1 MGSYDFQKI
10 EKKWQSYW
18 KDNRTFVA
26 EKLSEKPKYYALD
39 MFPYPSGKGLHVGH
53 PLGYIATDIITR
65 FKRLKGFN
73 VLHPMGFD
81 SFGLP
86 AEQYAI
92 RTGIHPAETTE
103 KNISRYLEQ
112 MEALGFHYDPDAVLS
127 TSDEDYYRWTQW
139 IFLKLFKH
147 WYNKESEK
155 AQPIEDLIAIFE
167 KEGNA
172 NITAATSQK
181 ERFSAE
187 DWKAM
192 DEKAQADILMN
203 YRLAYNAFANVNW
216 CPALGT
222 VLANEEIKDGKS
234 ERGGHPVER
243 KQMRQWML
251 RITAYADRLLYNLD
265 NLDWSDSMKNMQS
278 HWIGRSEGANITY
291 DVDGVED
298 TITVFTTRPDTL
310 YGNTFMVLAPEHDL
324 VAKITTPEQQKEVE
338 EYVSWA
344 GNRSEKD
351 RIADTTKTGVF
362 TGGHAI
368 HPLTGEKLPIW
379 IADYVV
385 ITYGTGAIMA
395 VPSGDQRD
403 WDFAK
408 KYGLD
413 IVKVVEGG
421 DNEDEPYQ
429 PKDGIII
436 NSDFL
441 NGMVAKD
448 AIGVM
453 IDKLV
458 EMGIGDKEVTYRQR
472 DVIWSRQ
479 RYWGEPTPI
488 YFKNG
493 IAYPMDESELPLTLP
508 EVDQYKPSES
518 GEPPLSRA
526 KNWKERPDGGLVD
539 LNTMPGLAGSSWYF
553 MRYPDAKND
562 KVFADRKI
570 VDYWMPVDLYVGG
583 TEHAVGHLM
592 YSRFWTMF
600 LHDMGEVSVEEP
612 FTKLVNQGKIQGTSQ
627 LVLRKVE
634 DGVQKFVSAD
644 MVADAERA
652 DYAEI
657 HVEVNMVQAQTLDLE
672 EFKKDPML
680 EGKYEFIT
688 NADGEFKTVPRAEK
702 MSKSY
707 YNTVD
712 PVDICRD
719 YGADTL
725 RLYEMFLGP
734 LEMAKPW
741 NTDGISGVHNFLKR
755 AFNLFINEQEEVIL
769 TDDKASDEELKY
781 LHQCIKKVEEDIERL
796 AFNTCVPAFMVF
808 VKEMGRLKCHKREIL
823 EPFLRV
829 LSPFAPHFCE
839 ELWEKIG
846 HKESILFS
854 TYPQWEEKY
863 LVESTINYPVQ
874 INGKVRT
881 KIDAAADADKAAVE
895 EIALGNETVQQW
907 LEGKS
912 PKKVIVVPGRI
923 VNIVV

>member
-1 MGSYDFQKI
+1 
-10 EKKWQSYW
+10 
-18 KDNRTFVA
+18 
-26 EKLSEKPKYYALD
+26 
-39 MFPYPSGKGLHVGH
+39 
-53 PLGYIATDIITR
+53 
-65 FKRLKGFN
+65 
-73 VLHPMGFD
+73 
-81 SFGLP
+81 
-86 AEQYAI
+86 
-92 RTGIHPAETTE
+92 
-103 KNISRYLEQ
+103 
-112 MEALGFHYDPDAVLS
+112 
-127 TSDEDYYRWTQW
+127 
-139 IFLKLFKH
+139 
-147 WYNKESEK
+147 
-155 AQPIEDLIAIFE
+155 
-167 KEGNA
+167 
-172 NITAATSQK
+172 
-181 ERFSAE
+181 
-187 DWKAM
+187 
-192 DEKAQADILMN
+192 
-203 YRLAYNAFANVNW
+203 
-216 CPALGT
+216 
-222 VLANEEIKDGKS
+222 
-234 ERGGHPVER
+234 
-243 KQMRQWML
+243 
-251 RITAYADRLLYNLD
+251 
-265 NLDWSDSMKNMQS
+265 
-278 HWIGRSEGANITY
+278 
-291 DVDGVED
+291 
-298 TITVFTTRPDTL
+298 
-310 YGNTFMVLAPEHDL
+310 
-324 VAKITTPEQQKEVE
+324 AKITTPEQQKEVD
-338 EYVSWA
+338 EYVAWA
-344 GNRSEKD
+344 GSRSEKD

-368 HPLTGEKLPIW
+368 HPLTGKKLPIW

-408 KYGLD
+408 KYGLE
-413 IVKVVEGG
+413 IVKVVQGG
-421 DNEDEPYQ
+421 EDEDAPYQ

-436 NSDFL
+436 NSEFL

-448 AIGVM
+448 AIGAM

-488 YFKNG
+488 YFKDG

-508 EVDQYKPSES
+508 EIDQYKPSET

-526 KNWKERPDGGLVD
+526 QGWKVRPDGGLVD

-562 KVFADRKI
+562 EVFADRKI

-600 LHDMGEVSVEEP
+600 LHDMGEVTVEEP

-644 MVADAERA
+644 MVSDAERA

-657 HVEVNMVQAQTLDLE
+657 HVEVSMVQAQTLDLE

-688 NADGEFKTVPRAEK
+688 NAEGEFKTVPRAEK

-741 NTDGISGVHNFLKR
+741 NTDGITGVHTFLKR
-755 AFNLFINEQEEVIL
+755 AFNLFINEQEEVIV
-769 TDDKASDEELKY
+769 TDEKATDEELKY

-808 VKEMGRLKCHKREIL
+808 AKEIGRLKCHKREIL

-839 ELWEKIG
+839 ELWERIG

-854 TYPQWEEKY
+854 TYPKFEEKY

-874 INGKVRT
+874 INGKVRA

>member
-172 NITAATSQK
+172 NIIAATSQK

-408 KYGLD
+408 KYGLN

-881 KIDAAADADKAAVE
+881 KIDAAADADKEAVE

>member
-1 MGSYDFQKI
+1 MGSYDFQQI

-18 KDNRTFVA
+18 KENRTFVA
-26 EKLSEKPKYYALD
+26 EKLSDKPKYYALD

-92 RTGIHPAETTE
+92 RTGIHPAETTA

-127 TSDEDYYRWTQW
+127 TSDEDYYKWTQW

-147 WYNKESEK
+147 WYNKAEEK
-155 AQPIEDLIAIFE
+155 AQSIEDLIAIFE

-172 NITAATSQK
+172 QIVAATSQK
-181 ERFSAE
+181 EKFSAE
-187 DWKAM
+187 DWSGM

-203 YRLAYNAFANVNW
+203 YRLAYNAYANVNW

-265 NLDWSDSMKNMQS
+265 KLDWSDSMKNMQS

-291 DVDGVED
+291 EVEGVDD

-324 VAKITTPEQQKEVE
+324 VAKITTPEQKQAVD
-338 EYVSWA
+338 EYVAWA
-344 GNRSEKD
+344 ASRSEKD

-368 HPLTGEKLPIW
+368 HPLTGKKLPIW

-408 KYGLD
+408 KYDLE

-421 DNEDEPYQ
+421 DDADAPYQ

-441 NGMVAKD
+441 NGMVAKN
-448 AIGVM
+448 AIGAM

-488 YFKNG
+488 YFKEG
-493 IAYPMDESELPLTLP
+493 IAYPMDESELPLSLP
-508 EVDQYKPSES
+508 EIDQYKPSET

-526 KNWKERPDGGLVD
+526 ADWKVRPDGGLVD

-562 KVFADRKI
+562 EVFADRKI

-644 MVADAERA
+644 MVSESERE

-657 HVEVNMVQAQTLDLE
+657 HVEVSMVQAQTLDLA

-680 EGKYEFIT
+680 EGTYEFIT
-688 NADGEFKTVPRAEK
+688 NANGEFKTVARAEK

-741 NTDGISGVHNFLKR
+741 NTDGITGVHNFLKR
-755 AFNLFINEQEEVIL
+755 AFNLFINEKEEVIL
-769 TDDKASDEELKY
+769 TDEKATDEELKY

-796 AFNTCVPAFMVF
+796 AFNTCVPAFMVC
-808 VKEMGRLKCHKREIL
+808 VKELGRLKCHKREIL

-846 HKESILFS
+846 HRESILFS
-854 TYPQWEEKY
+854 TYPKFEEKY

-895 EIALGNETVQQW
+895 EIALGNDIVQQW